1 MTMPAAFFGHGSP
14 MNTLVSNEYTEAW
27 RRYGTTLEKPRAI
40 LVISAHWYV
49 PGVRLTAH
57 ATPRTIHDFNSRF
70 PKELFDFRYPAP
82 VARDLIPRVQ
92 ALLSPAPVERDPTWG
107 IDHGAFSVLTHVFP
121 DADVPVLTL
130 SVDRRKSAREHYAL
144 ARRLAP
150 LRDEGVFIVG
160 SGNVVHNI
168 ELIRSTERAAP
179 YDWAERFAS
188 RMYARVV
195 EREHAAIVDYSIDGE
210 DARLSVPT
218 PDHFLPFLYV
228 LAQQRD
234 DDVTTII
241 ADGVKAGA
249 LGMLSL
255 GFASRA

>member
-1 MTMPAAFFGHGSP
+1 
-14 MNTLVSNEYTEAW
+14 MNALVSNAYTRAW
-27 RRYGTTLEKPRAI
+27 RRYGASLEKPRAI

-49 PGVRLTAH
+49 PGVRLTAN
-57 ATPRTIHDFNSRF
+57 ATPRAIHDFNSRF
-70 PKELFDFRYPAP
+70 PRELFEVRYPAP
-82 VARDLIPRVQ
+82 VAHDLIPRVE
-92 ALLSPAPVERDPTWG
+92 ALLSPAPVERDATWG
-107 IDHGAFSVLTHVFP
+107 IDHGAFSVLAHLFP
-121 DADVPVLTL
+121 DADIPVLTL
-130 SVDRRKSAREHYAL
+130 SVDRRKSAGEHYAL
-144 ARRLAP
+144 ARRLAR
-150 LRDEGVFIVG
+150 LRDEGVLIVG

-179 YDWAERFAS
+179 YEWAERFAS
-188 RMYARVV
+188 RTYARVL
-195 EREHAAIVDYSIDGE
+195 EREHAAIVDYLNDGD

-241 ADGVKAGA
+241 ADGMEAGA